1 MSDRAHHNT
10 NKRDNIN
17 IIVSEIENNQ
27 DTAPL
32 LKVVVPPG
40 IHAFPQI
47 PKTLIFLDYV
57 EAGIRL
63 GNELQYRLTELTRMN
78 PSVAIVNYYSML
90 DAESKSEHFVN
101 LKKGNTYVIVATDA
115 FAMGVN
121 IRDIA
126 RVIQFLV
133 DKLKLQ
139 FSGLTQ

>member
-47 PKTLIFLDYV
+47 PKTLIFLDDV
-57 EAGIRL
+57 DARIRL
-63 GNELQYRLTELTRMN
+63 GNELQYRLTELTGMN

-90 DAESKSEHFVN
+90 DAESKS
-101 LKKGNTYVIVATDA
+101 
-115 FAMGVN
+115 
-121 IRDIA
+121 
-126 RVIQFLV
+126 
-133 DKLKLQ
+133 
-139 FSGLTQ
+139 